1 AFDIDGNVTEAQST
15 GIDITDRKRAEEAL
29 RDADRRKN
37 EFLATLGHELRNP
50 LAPIRN
56 MLEVLERADDDA
68 DLRRRARSTMS
79 RQLDV
84 IVRLV
89 DDLLD
94 VARIS
99 RGLLQLRVETVE
111 LATVVQEA
119 VEDVRHAIDGAG
131 HELSVRLPDQP
142 VLLEGD
148 PVRLAQ
154 TLVNLLSNA
163 VKYTPDGG
171 RIELVAERLG
181 EEVQIAIRDNGL
193 GIPADRLN
201 AIFDMFEQVEHTL
214 DRGHTGLGI
223 GLGLVR
229 TLVEL
234 HGGRVEARSA
244 GLGKGSEFVV
254 SLPVKPES
262 QTEAAAPAD
271 AASGAQV

>member
-1 AFDIDGNVTEAQST
+1 IGKNFWNLIPPEDRPHVRALIDSLSPARPEVTIENRFLTANGERWTLWTNRALAFDIDGNVTEAQST

-50 LAPIRN
+50 LAPSRN
-56 MLEVLERADDDA
+56 MLEVLGRADDDA
-68 DLRRRARSTMS
+68 DLRRRARAAMS

-131 HELSVRLPDQP
+131 HELSV
-142 VLLEGD
+142 
-148 PVRLAQ
+148 
-154 TLVNLLSNA
+154 
-163 VKYTPDGG
+163 
-171 RIELVAERLG
+171 
-181 EEVQIAIRDNGL
+181 
-193 GIPADRLN
+193 
-201 AIFDMFEQVEHTL
+201 
-214 DRGHTGLGI
+214 
-223 GLGLVR
+223 
-229 TLVEL
+229 
-234 HGGRVEARSA
+234 
-244 GLGKGSEFVV
+244 
-254 SLPVKPES
+254 
-262 QTEAAAPAD
+262 
-271 AASGAQV
+271 